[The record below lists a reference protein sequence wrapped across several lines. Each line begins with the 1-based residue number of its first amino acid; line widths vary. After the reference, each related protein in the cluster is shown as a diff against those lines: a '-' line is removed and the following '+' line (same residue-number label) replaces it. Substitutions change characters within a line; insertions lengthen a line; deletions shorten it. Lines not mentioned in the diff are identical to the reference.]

1 MSKSIK
7 EFIKEVHENAKAHGW
22 HDEQRT
28 FGEIIAL
35 IHSELSEALEFERDK
50 NNTRYMKGRIDYRYH
65 YSGGGY
71 IATEPN
77 ERTTTKP
84 DGVLPELADVVIRIF
99 DYVGSIDRVD
109 DFIRAVKEKHEFNK
123 TRPYKHGGKTI

>member
-1 MSKSIK
+1 MTEIDIK

-50 NNTRYMKGRIDYRYH
+50 NHTCYMNGRIDYRYH

-71 IATEPN
+71 SNRTKTN
-77 ERTTTKP
+77 E
-84 DGVLPELADVVIRIF
+84 LQLNQMAC
-99 DYVGSIDRVD
+99 YQ
-109 DFIRAVKEKHEFNK
+109 NLLML
-123 TRPYKHGGKTI
+123 Y